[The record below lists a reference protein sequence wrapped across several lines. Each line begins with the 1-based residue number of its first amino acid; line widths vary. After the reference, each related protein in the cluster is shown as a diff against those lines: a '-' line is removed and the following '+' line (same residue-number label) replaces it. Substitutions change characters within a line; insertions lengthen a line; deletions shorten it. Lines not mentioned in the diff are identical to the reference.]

1 MTNEFSEPPLEFRIM
16 PLVQPSPTNDPVDK
30 ELIRKICEN
39 GLSECPDEDRC
50 FAWLVL
56 LNVFPRYAVE
66 WPDRLSDM
74 IKKYHDF
81 VSDYGVS
88 DWTEKT
94 FPSIVRADNMSVS
107 QPKLMLTIYS
117 DIARSGRQFFFFPA
131 IEPPNDA
138 PDDKLSFFIPH
149 IRRLERILYI
159 FAMLNPS
166 LSYMQGFNEL
176 VSPLYFVMVKARQ
189 VFDDDL
195 DSVEAVSFHC
205 LQQLIT
211 GTSIQEFYIVQ
222 DESSLIY
229 HKMDMFKKLLD
240 ETIPDIAKIFN
251 NLNIHPLQYAYKS
264 LNLLFAQDN
273 PMPTTLIIWDALLAH
288 IEDLM
293 DYASFVEISRIIE
306 VQHLISPDNFPET
319 IRAIQ
324 NINVSNIYVVLKR
337 ANQLYKKEK
346 EPSVS
351 KILKKVFTIKKKK

>member
-176 VSPLYFVMVKARQ
+176 AIPFYYVMLQPNREKNAEISSEI
-189 VFDDDL
+189 L
-195 DSVEAVSFHC
+195 DEVEALTFYCFQKLMTDTSLPELYTTQDQSSIIMHQLNKFVNLMHTHLPETAEAIEA
-205 LQQLIT
+205 LQ
-211 GTSIQEFYIVQ
+211 
-222 DESSLIY
+222 
-229 HKMDMFKKLLD
+229 
-240 ETIPDIAKIFN
+240 
-251 NLNIHPLQYAYKS
+251 IHPIFYCLRWFT
-264 LNLLFAQDN
+264 LLFAQEHDL
-273 PMPTTLIIWDALLAH
+273 PSLLVIWDSLFAHFSTFIDYIFYVGLGHLKMVENRINKNYYSQTIEAL
-288 IEDLM
+288 
-293 DYASFVEISRIIE
+293 
-306 VQHLISPDNFPET
+306 QHL
-319 IRAIQ
+319 
-324 NINVSNIYVVLKR
+324 NVSGKVKDILEY
-337 ANQLYKKEK
+337 ANEYWEIDKQRK
-346 EPSVS
+346 
-351 KILKKVFTIKKKK
+351 